1 MENEAEKLQTDLRV
15 AQAFL
20 KAHEEVK
27 AKQAEKKECMY
38 KKAVIAAENRRKKRE
53 EDSKYLEALKSWT
66 FLIFIIPDVKL
77 SLDEDENFE
86 DTDTAFLVNVLKAMQ
101 KKVDNIRIGE

>member
-1 MENEAEKLQTDLRV
+1 MKNEAEKLQTDLKI
-15 AQAFL
+15 AAAFL

-53 EDSKYLEALKSWT
+53 EESQYLETLKNTRYEPTESVKALLKKNCG
-66 FLIFIIPDVKL
+66 ID
-77 SLDEDENFE
+77 LDNKNTKE
-86 DTDTAFLVNVLKAMQ
+86 
-101 KKVDNIRIGE
+101 

>member
-53 EDSKYLEALKSWT
+53 EDSRYLETLKNTRYEPTESVKALLKKNCG
-66 FLIFIIPDVKL
+66 ID
-77 SLDEDENFE
+77 LDNK
-86 DTDTAFLVNVLKAMQ
+86 N
-101 KKVDNIRIGE
+101 

>member
-1 MENEAEKLQTDLRV
+1 MENEAEKLQTALRV

-53 EDSKYLEALKSWT
+53 EDSRYLETLKNTRYEPTKSVKALLKKNCG
-66 FLIFIIPDVKL
+66 ID
-77 SLDEDENFE
+77 LDNKNTKE
-86 DTDTAFLVNVLKAMQ
+86 
-101 KKVDNIRIGE
+101 

>member
-27 AKQAEKKECMY
+27 AKQAEKKKRMY
-38 KKAVIAAENRRKKRE
+38 EKAVIAAENRRKKRE
-53 EDSKYLEALKSWT
+53 EDSRYLEALKNTRYEPTES
-66 FLIFIIPDVKL
+66 VKAL
-77 SLDEDENFE
+77 LKKNCGIDLDNKNTKE
-86 DTDTAFLVNVLKAMQ
+86 
-101 KKVDNIRIGE
+101 